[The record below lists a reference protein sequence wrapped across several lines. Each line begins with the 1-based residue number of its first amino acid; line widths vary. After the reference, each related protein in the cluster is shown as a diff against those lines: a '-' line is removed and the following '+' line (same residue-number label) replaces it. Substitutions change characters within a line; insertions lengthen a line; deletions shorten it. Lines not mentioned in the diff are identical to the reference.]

1 MAHSL
6 AIKHQHSQ
14 DHQTLVLILF
24 FYCTHLDFR
33 LSKFSAMR
41 HSSVRCQVCCGT
53 ISTFWQEHCLQLND
67 QHATGME
74 PTDDVKTLERLQ
86 KDLILV
92 RVLGPTEQRSS
103 SAESGNFKENG
114 SSMTFMIVLAVG
126 KVNCDVATFG
136 HTCEGCPC
144 KLFADLRVASTT
156 FPLD

>member
-6 AIKHQHSQ
+6 AIKHQNSQ
-14 DHQTLVLILF
+14 EHPRGLVLV
-24 FYCTHLDFR
+24 FYFMYLD
-33 LSKFSAMR
+33 KFYAMR
-41 HSSVRCQVCCGT
+41 RHSVRCQVCWGT
-53 ISTFWQEHCLQLND
+53 ILRFWQGHCLQLND
-67 QHATGME
+67 QHALLGKE
-74 PTDDVKTLERLQ
+74 PIDDFKTLERLQ

-103 SAESGNFKENG
+103 SAGSGDFKENG
-114 SSMTFMIVLAVG
+114 SSMTFMIVIAIG
-126 KVNCDVATFG
+126 KVNCNVAIFG